1 MPYTKTRQKE
11 LAKHLYFTTCHTQ
24 KAIAEAVGVTPKSM
38 SGWVRSENWVEQKKS
53 QFYSPDQL
61 LHQLYDQL
69 RDINAVIAAR
79 GEGEKRGTKE
89 ELEASAKIVSLI
101 TAIAKAK
108 PDTWR
113 NINQEIDITATPPEP
128 KKEGLVTRFKY
139 GGKEIGT
146 IKMGDIP
153 MGGRQP
159 NGTFIADDRTMH
171 EYYSRV
177 SFLLAI
183 ANLPDSDSRQKP
195 GPSD

>member
-24 KAIAEAVGVTPKSM
+24 KDIANAVGVTPKSM
-38 SGWVRSENWVEQKKS
+38 STWVRSENWADKKKEQY
-53 QFYSPDQL
+53 YSPEQL
-61 LHQLYDQL
+61 LHELYDQL
-69 RDINAVIAAR
+69 RDINAQIAAR
-79 GEGEKRGTKE
+79 EEGLRRGTKE

-113 NINQEIDITATPPEP
+113 NINQEINISATPPEP
-128 KKEGLVTRFKY
+128 KKEGLSTTFKY
-139 GGKEIGT
+139 GGKEIGK

-177 SFLLAI
+177 AYLLAV
-183 ANLPDSDSRQKP
+183 ANLPGSDP
-195 GPSD
+195 GPDRRPSD